1 MHIAFFTNA
10 YHPVISGVV
19 RSVDSFRKALSENG
33 HNVFI
38 FTHNAED
45 YIDTQPFIFRYPTI
59 PIHLPSDFP
68 ATLPIS
74 PFIDRVFPILKP
86 QVIHTHHPVLLGDT
100 AANKAKTNNLPLVF
114 TYHTNYQEYSHY
126 FSISRE
132 KPSGLVKDTIEF
144 WIADFLKNCQQII
157 VPTSTMKDQIARI
170 YGVNKEDM
178 SVIPTGIELE
188 PYTVADRWKMRKIKK
203 WEEDLKVLISVGR
216 LSKEKSFDT
225 LLKSFSL
232 VHKEYPETILVLI
245 GDGPEKENIQ
255 ILAHDLEISH
265 AVEFSGKQ
273 KFEKI
278 PEFLKAADIFV
289 FASTSET
296 QGLVTIEAMAAGLP
310 VVAVRATGTVDA
322 VENQQQGYLTENNPQ
337 ALAEAILRLLHD
349 SQKQKEF
356 SEAAVKKAETY
367 DMHYLAKQLEAVYQ
381 TAIQK
386 KQAGEFIN
394 IKGYDNI
401 LEFFGITDWDDL
413 R

>member
-1 MHIAFFTNA
+1 MHIAYFTNA

-19 RSVDSFRKALSENG
+19 RSVDSFRKALSQNG

-38 FTHNAED
+38 FTHSAED
-45 YIDTQPFIFRYPTI
+45 FVDTQPFIFRYPTI

-100 AANKAKTNNLPLVF
+100 AANKAKTFHLPLVF

-144 WIADFLKNCQQII
+144 WIADFIKNCQHMI
-157 VPTSTMKDQIARI
+157 VPTHTMKDQISRI
-170 YGVNKEDM
+170 YGIDNEDM

-188 PYTVADRWKMRKIKK
+188 PFLNADRWTLRKNKNWDEEKK
-203 WEEDLKVLISVGR
+203 ILISVGR
-216 LSKEKSFDT
+216 LSKEKSFDKLLKAFALVHHEQPET
-225 LLKSFSL
+225 LL
-232 VHKEYPETILVLI
+232 ILI
-245 GDGPEKENIQ
+245 GDGPEKENLIS
-255 ILAHDLEISH
+255 LAQDLNISA

-273 KFEKI
+273 EFAKI
-278 PEFLKAADIFV
+278 PAFLKAADIFV

-310 VVAVRATGTVDA
+310 VVAVHATGTVDA
-322 VENQQQGYLTENNPQ
+322 VEDQKQGFLTADHPK
-337 ALAEAILRLLHD
+337 ALAEGILTLLKNK
-349 SQKQKEF
+349 QKQKEF
-356 SEAAVKKAETY
+356 SEAALKRAAAY
-367 DMHYLAKQLEAVYQ
+367 DMQALTQELEEVYRVS
-381 TAIQK
+381 IQK
-386 KQAGEFIN
+386 KQAGKSIKL
-394 IKGYDNI
+394 KGYDNI
-401 LEFFGITDWDDL
+401 LEFFGLTEWDEL
-413 R
+413 